1 MCFEN
6 KGLDFEVDLTD
17 LETFGETAP
26 IKTPKMQEMPKA
38 QDVCVKSKKAASP
51 PPSSETEKVGEILVN
66 TSGSSQEEMNI
77 SLPDTD
83 DVRTEERSQPT
94 ASDAAV
100 PKAEQSRLDLAST
113 GDSDDEKLVIA
124 DSVSP
129 AATPTKQPKLC
140 SANSEPSTPEKV
152 TRQRRQSKR
161 AKVSGDQLSEILR
174 MQKAM
179 FSSANDAAKCSFVSQ
194 EASSSNR
201 CVGPST
207 QSHPTSLVKPCVSSY
222 LERNQSWAG
231 ETCTAP
237 QETSPAVNPA
247 NTRHKSKW
255 IGFFIL
261 GIQFV
266 FIPLIN
272 IMHPTPPPTLQ
283 KFCQKTYKL
292 VQKMNKIMK
301 LRRKATCS
309 TSCTVCR
316 MCCSWCAALSL

>member
-6 KGLDFEVDLTD
+6 EGLDFEVDLTD
-17 LETFGETAP
+17 LETFGETTP
-26 IKTPKMQEMPKA
+26 IKTPKMQKA
-38 QDVCVKSKKAASP
+38 QDVCVKRKKAASL
-51 PPSSETEKVGEILVN
+51 PPSSETKKVGEILVN
-66 TSGSSQEEMNI
+66 TSSSSQEEMNI
-77 SLPDTD
+77 SLTD
-83 DVRTEERSQPT
+83 MDDARTDEISQPA

-152 TRQRRQSKR
+152 TRQRRQFKR
-161 AKVSGDQLSEILR
+161 AKASGDQLSEILR

-179 FSSANDAAKCSFVSQ
+179 FSSANDAAKCSSVSQ

-201 CVGPST
+201 CMGPST

-237 QETSPAVNPA
+237 QEPAPMVNPA
-247 NTRHKSKW
+247 NTRHKSK
-255 IGFFIL
+255 
-261 GIQFV
+261 
-266 FIPLIN
+266 
-272 IMHPTPPPTLQ
+272 
-283 KFCQKTYKL
+283 
-292 VQKMNKIMK
+292 
-301 LRRKATCS
+301 
-309 TSCTVCR
+309 
-316 MCCSWCAALSL
+316 

>member
-1 MCFEN
+1 MSFEN

-26 IKTPKMQEMPKA
+26 TKTPKA
-38 QDVCVKSKKAASP
+38 QDVCVKSKKATSP
-51 PPSSETEKVGEILVN
+51 PPSSETNKVDEILVN
-66 TSGSSQEEMNI
+66 TSSSSQEEMNI
-77 SLPDTD
+77 SLTD
-83 DVRTEERSQPT
+83 EVRTDEISQPA
-94 ASDAAV
+94 ASHAAD
-100 PKAEQSRLDLAST
+100 PKAEQSSVDLAST

-129 AATPTKQPKLC
+129 AATPTKQAKLC

-174 MQKAM
+174 MQRAM
-179 FSSANDAAKCSFVSQ
+179 FSSANDAAKCSSISQ

-231 ETCTAP
+231 ETCAAHQESAP
-237 QETSPAVNPA
+237 MVNPTS
-247 NTRHKSKW
+247 TRHKSK
-255 IGFFIL
+255 
-261 GIQFV
+261 
-266 FIPLIN
+266 
-272 IMHPTPPPTLQ
+272 
-283 KFCQKTYKL
+283 
-292 VQKMNKIMK
+292 
-301 LRRKATCS
+301 
-309 TSCTVCR
+309 
-316 MCCSWCAALSL
+316 